1 MSSLMVGM
9 QKPNLVSKK
18 KSLSAIAKE
27 SCANAFLKALL
38 IGNLEE
44 VKRYLKAIPKLAK
57 RRYKRTI
64 GGLEIQTPALFIAL
78 DYNSKK
84 PQFEIIEALLDAD
97 APIHLQ
103 DRWGD
108 TPLTYFLRSPNTD
121 TKLTIVKLLLDR
133 GARSNAIGAD
143 YQSPLLRAVN
153 DPADLPLVKLLLQKN
168 ADPNM
173 PIEGGITPLI
183 RAAEQGN
190 VEVVRLLLSGSQE
203 GPQMATLV
211 RKEERR
217 SSYFGLLPEEIAQK
231 VTRYHTKETL
241 KANPNKKDHNH
252 KTALDYAE
260 KQFNT
265 NWPAGSSEEAKKP
278 YWKEIIDLLK
288 PITKK

>member
-1 MSSLMVGM
+1 M
-9 QKPNLVSKK
+9 QKPNLVSKT
-18 KSLSAIAKE
+18 KSLYVIAKE
-27 SCANAFLKALL
+27 SCANAFLKALVT
-38 IGNLEE
+38 GNLEE

-64 GGLEIQTPALFIAL
+64 GGLEIQSPALFIAL

-84 PQFEIIEALLDAD
+84 PQFEIIEALLNAS

-108 TPLTYFLRSPNTD
+108 TPLTYFLRSPSTD

-143 YQSPLLRAVN
+143 YQSPLLKTVN
-153 DPADLPLVKLLLQKN
+153 DPADLPFVKLLLQKN

-173 PIEGGITPLI
+173 AIEGGITPLI
-183 RAAEQGN
+183 KAAEQGN
-190 VEVVRLLLSGSQE
+190 VEAVRLLLSGSQE
-203 GPQMATLV
+203 GPQMASIV
-211 RKEERR
+211 RTEEIDR
-217 SSYFGLLPEEIAQK
+217 SYLGLLPEEIAQK
-231 VTRYHTKETL
+231 VTRYDTKKIM
-241 KANPNKKDHNH
+241 KADPNIKDHDG
-252 KTALDYAE
+252 KTALYYAE

-265 NWPAGSSEEAKKP
+265 NWPAGSKEEAKKP